1 MTDTTPP
8 EDPTAADLRPGDEA
22 RPGTEGAGENLCPHC
37 GGSGRHENGEE
48 CPVCAGTGR
57 VIEGVGGA

>member
-8 EDPTAADLRPGDEA
+8 DPADPNLRPGDEA
-22 RPGTEGAGENLCPHC
+22 REGTEGAGENLCPKC
-37 GGSGRHENGEE
+37 GGSGRGDGEE

>member
-8 EDPTAADLRPGDEA
+8 DPTDADLRPGDEA
-22 RPGTEGAGENLCPHC
+22 RPGTEGAGENLCPRC
-37 GGSGRHENGEE
+37 GGSGRHDGED